1 VQSKHGGEV
10 EEIVQRTYKEVK
22 EATKKGV
29 DMQSATKVWQILEK
43 SITDLG
49 ELAKDSAGEI
59 LDQHPQIKEK
69 VGGNIDQLK
78 QMADQYGPEAKKEL
92 DDVYKRISDMVKG
105 GVGVGSIEELR
116 KLVEEKM
123 EKVRKLGDEA
133 WKKGLEQAKP
143 YLDKNPKIKEI
154 VESNA
159 SALKS
164 GNITELF
171 QQVKEAASSG
181 NTDKLQEY
189 VKQAGEKAK
198 NSGMGQS
205 IEQYAKMIPGGSE
218 ILPKLQKLQEVAR
231 KKGDDAERILK
242 GAYED
247 VQEVLQKR
255 IKEAEKL
262 ADEAG
267 KEAKN

>member
-1 VQSKHGGEV
+1 
-10 EEIVQRTYKEVK
+10 
-22 EATKKGV
+22 
-29 DMQSATKVWQILEK
+29 
-43 SITDLG
+43 
-49 ELAKDSAGEI
+49 
-59 LDQHPQIKEK
+59 
-69 VGGNIDQLK
+69 
-78 QMADQYGPEAKKEL
+78 
-92 DDVYKRISDMVKG
+92 
-105 GVGVGSIEELR
+105 VGVGSIEELR

-164 GNITELF
+164 GNVTELF

-181 NTDKLQEY
+181 NTDKLQDY

-205 IEQYAKMIPGGSE
+205 TEQYAKMIPGGSE